1 MIDISRRNVIATMQ
15 RRKQV
20 QRRFGLCRRQ
30 RIQLGKHGENQKMH
44 QNAHWRALWPP
55 RIGQKTK
62 VRPAADSNGE
72 TVHVDRWVV
81 TIQTSPGKPD
91 LPSQKIKVEI
101 ANTNA
106 YTKEPVALKS
116 NCDFLEYPSQIIVPT
131 ESLSEVLADKIVA
144 FSRSL
149 FDQHGKPAQ
158 ADSTLIRQKRAQLR
172 LAKTPTVEDCAGVNP
187 RQRCKDTQEKP
198 VLGVLLST
206 PFEGHFRAQ

>member
-1 MIDISRRNVIATMQ
+1 MVYIVYYN
-15 RRKQV
+15 
-20 QRRFGLCRRQ
+20 
-30 RIQLGKHGENQKMH
+30 
-44 QNAHWRALWPP
+44 
-55 RIGQKTK
+55 
-62 VRPAADSNGE
+62 
-72 TVHVDRWVV
+72 V
-81 TIQTSPGKPD
+81 TIM
-91 LPSQKIKVEI
+91 VER
-101 ANTNA
+101 T
-106 YTKEPVALKS
+106 T
-116 NCDFLEYPSQIIVPT
+116 SQIIVPT